1 MITVILVIILRCV
14 YSIEMNKD
22 KRDTSSVTGFAL
34 LAIPVKYN
42 ERNQAH
48 NVPSVNW
55 KIVRTGLEV
64 CLMCVTSLE
73 RPLMSF
79 PWISDKT
86 LRLSSYQF
94 LIYIVLNSL
103 ICRVAL
109 IFFWNLTSPWK
120 MTICPWRNNFKIWM
134 NPAKTPV
141 DICTGCVKKPQLFI
155 SINSQTEHVF
165 GGPTITSFSAAY
177 TRLESGSFAS
187 WVRC

>member
-1 MITVILVIILRCV
+1 MITAILVIILRCV

-55 KIVRTGLEV
+55 KIVRTGLEMF
-64 CLMCVTSLE
+64 LMCVTSLE

-103 ICRVAL
+103 ICRVPL
-109 IFFWNLTSPWK
+109 IFFWKTSPWK

-141 DICTGCVKKPQLFI
+141 DICTGCVKKPQ
-155 SINSQTEHVF
+155 HVF
-165 GGPTITSFSAAY
+165 GGPTISSFSAAY
-177 TRLESGSFAS
+177 TRLELGSFAS